1 MNYVWE
7 AVLTAEQGKF
17 SREELRFVPATNPS
31 PYVEVSFAE
40 LNVTTLEETTIT
52 VNPLYRFQNIFEAL
66 FAPDVQ
72 GYEATRELFLDVIMH
87 YMANTDLLSGMHR
100 QEYYFWFLFKELQ
113 RGSLGEKAAEAIQFF
128 DAKQRRLIVTA
139 LLGLYQS
146 AHYKEIFIHLVKG
159 LYENAII
166 YAGKDRAEAIY
177 LYLGKAETERER
189 KKIHFL
195 VDTFLPLNEQV
206 AIFYDKHFGIM
217 DLEETMK
224 IDKILLI

>member
-1 MNYVWE
+1 
-7 AVLTAEQGKF
+7 
-17 SREELRFVPATNPS
+17 
-31 PYVEVSFAE
+31 
-40 LNVTTLEETTIT
+40 
-52 VNPLYRFQNIFEAL
+52 
-66 FAPDVQ
+66 
-72 GYEATRELFLDVIMH
+72 
-87 YMANTDLLSGMHR
+87 
-100 QEYYFWFLFKELQ
+100 
-113 RGSLGEKAAEAIQFF
+113 
-128 DAKQRRLIVTA
+128 LIVTA

-146 AHYKEIFIHLVKG
+146 SHYKEIFIQLVKG

-189 KKIHFL
+189 KRIHFL

-217 DLEETMK
+217 DLEETMQ